1 MLSAAKN
8 EITFGGKIV
17 GSGGGGCMFAIA
29 HHYQKENVIN
39 DSVDLVLISSNIP
52 QHIG

>member
-8 EITFGGKIV
+8 EITFGEKLV
-17 GSGGGGCMFAIA
+17 GSGEGRCMFTIA
-29 HHYQKENVIN
+29 HNYQKENAIN
-39 DSVDLVLISSNIP
+39 DSVDLVLIRSNIP